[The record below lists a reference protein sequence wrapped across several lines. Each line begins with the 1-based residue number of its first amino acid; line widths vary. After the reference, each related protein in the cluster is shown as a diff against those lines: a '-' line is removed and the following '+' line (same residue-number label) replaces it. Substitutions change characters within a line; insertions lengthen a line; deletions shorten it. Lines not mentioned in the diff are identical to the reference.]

1 MSVAATTAARDAR
14 DTGIVKVA
22 HRREDDEDDQRPI
35 DLGVVKRLAAFTKP
49 HARKRNVLLVLVA
62 LRATQFPA
70 LGWATAAIVSG
81 PIAAKDVHGTGV
93 AIAWF
98 VALVAVTVVTL
109 HYRVKLSLE
118 LGEAVIHD
126 LRDALVRHLVS
137 LPLEFFQRQRLGR
150 LVSRLTSDLEA
161 VRVGVKDVAF
171 VGIVQLG
178 SMVIAGVIMAAYD
191 WLLFLVVAGLV
202 PALALVIRQFRRKLI
217 RSYRASQE
225 SFSRVTATVAESI
238 GGIRVT
244 QAFARARV
252 NEELFD
258 ALIHDHARHNVDA
271 GRRAAVFV
279 PLLELNGQVFLAILL
294 VVGGYRALHHEIRF
308 DVLVQFFFLSNFFF
322 NPIAVLGNQ
331 YNQALTAMAG
341 AERVFAL
348 LDTQPAWRDEP
359 DAAPLPTIRGRIEFR
374 DVSFGYVPGR
384 LALHDVNLVVA
395 PGQSVAIVGPTGG
408 GKSTLLSLVAKFH
421 IPSRGQILV
430 DGVDLR
436 RVTGDSLRGQMGN
449 VLQNNFLFSGTVLDN
464 VKLARPFA
472 TDEEVVRAARSLDVL
487 DLIEAFP
494 RGWETPLGERGSGLS
509 LGQRQVVCFTRAML
523 AEPRLVLLDEATSAV
538 DPRTEGRLTAA
549 LARLLAGRTS
559 LVVAH
564 RLSTIR
570 HADLV
575 LVIEEG
581 RIVERGTHDTLMAS
595 EGAYARLH
603 RHFMG

>member
-1 MSVAATTAARDAR
+1 MTVAATTAAR

-22 HRREDDEDDQRPI
+22 HRRDDDEEDQRPF
-35 DLGVVKRLAAFTKP
+35 DLGVVKRLAAFTIP

-98 VALVAVTVVTL
+98 VALVVVTVVTL

-161 VRVGVKDVAF
+161 VRGGVKDVAF

-202 PALALVIRQFRRKLI
+202 PALALVIRRFRRKLL

-244 QAFARARV
+244 QAFARAKV
-252 NEELFD
+252 NERLFD

-359 DAAPLPTIRGRIEFR
+359 DAEPLPAIRGRIEFR

-384 LALHDVNLVVA
+384 FALHDVNLVVA

-472 TDEEVVRAARSLDVL
+472 TDDEVVRAARSLDVL

-523 AEPRLVLLDEATSAV
+523 AAPRLVLLDEATSAV
-538 DPRTEGRLTAA
+538 DPRTEERLTAA

-570 HADLV
+570 HAALV
-575 LVIEEG
+575 LVVEEG
-581 RIVERGTHDTLMAS
+581 RIVERGTHDTLLES

-603 RHFMG
+603 RHFVG

>member
-341 AERVFAL
+341 AERVCAL
-348 LDTQPAWRDEP
+348 LDTQPA
-359 DAAPLPTIRGRIEFR
+359 
-374 DVSFGYVPGR
+374 
-384 LALHDVNLVVA
+384 
-395 PGQSVAIVGPTGG
+395 
-408 GKSTLLSLVAKFH
+408 
-421 IPSRGQILV
+421 
-430 DGVDLR
+430 
-436 RVTGDSLRGQMGN
+436 
-449 VLQNNFLFSGTVLDN
+449 
-464 VKLARPFA
+464 
-472 TDEEVVRAARSLDVL
+472 
-487 DLIEAFP
+487 
-494 RGWETPLGERGSGLS
+494 
-509 LGQRQVVCFTRAML
+509 
-523 AEPRLVLLDEATSAV
+523 
-538 DPRTEGRLTAA
+538 
-549 LARLLAGRTS
+549 
-559 LVVAH
+559 
-564 RLSTIR
+564 
-570 HADLV
+570 
-575 LVIEEG
+575 
-581 RIVERGTHDTLMAS
+581 
-595 EGAYARLH
+595 
-603 RHFMG
+603 